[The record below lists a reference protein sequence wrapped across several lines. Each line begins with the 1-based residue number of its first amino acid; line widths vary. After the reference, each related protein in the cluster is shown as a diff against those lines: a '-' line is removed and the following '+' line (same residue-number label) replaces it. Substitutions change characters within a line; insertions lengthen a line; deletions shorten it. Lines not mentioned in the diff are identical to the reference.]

1 MQGEKGRKKAGQT
14 KSPTDNIYLG
24 KQTHEKV
31 NGIFFFFNEMS
42 FMSAII
48 ADFFKGGL
56 QDVK

>member
-1 MQGEKGRKKAGQT
+1 MQGEKGRKKAGKT

-48 ADFFKGGL
+48 ADFF
-56 QDVK
+56 